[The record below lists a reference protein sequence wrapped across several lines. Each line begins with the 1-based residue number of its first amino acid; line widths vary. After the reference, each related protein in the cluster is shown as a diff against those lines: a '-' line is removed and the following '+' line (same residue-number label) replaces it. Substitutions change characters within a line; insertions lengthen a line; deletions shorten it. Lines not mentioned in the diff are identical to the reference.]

1 MLTHLCNTQMRL
13 CIYYCNDSNSGLD
26 DRRWEAFAMLGI
38 LLEAKEEYFLN
49 WQGSPAV
56 IVHSQA
62 VKASKRYTLLM
73 DSHSTHAIEIA
84 LENY

>member
-38 LLEAKEEYFLN
+38 LLEAKEE
-49 WQGSPAV
+49 
-56 IVHSQA
+56 
-62 VKASKRYTLLM
+62 
-73 DSHSTHAIEIA
+73 
-84 LENY
+84 